1 LRRRKTRTR
10 RLELTAALAV
20 ALSLSACG
28 GGGKTASPPPLPTFP
43 RSLAS
48 SLASQSDAV
57 AAALTA
63 GESCRA
69 LTLARQL
76 QQRTIAAINR
86 GQVAGGLQEQ
96 LSAAVNELVARVHC
110 VPPAS
115 PAPNP
120 RPRPTQREH
129 RHGKHGEKHEK
140 HEKHKK
146 HGEGD

>member
-1 LRRRKTRTR
+1 LRRKKTRTR
-10 RLELTAALAV
+10 RLELAAALAV

-57 AAALTA
+57 AAALTS
-63 GESCRA
+63 GDSCGA
-69 LTLARQL
+69 LTLARRL

-86 GQVAGGLQEQ
+86 GQVADGLQEQ
-96 LSAAVNELVARVHC
+96 LSAAVNELVSRVQC
-110 VPPAS
+110 VPPAN
-115 PAPNP
+115 PAPSP
-120 RPRPTQREH
+120 RPSQREH

-140 HEKHKK
+140 HEKHEKD
-146 HGEGD
+146 GEGD